1 MSKRRKK
8 NINTVNAVNRIAKNI
23 ETITKNSEETNKKL
37 SSLINSNTSKLT
49 KILTVVTLIAALVT
63 IGGFTL
69 KDLMQKFIGNPP
81 RQYEIYLS
89 SEYSKIEANVN
100 TDILATLNFDT
111 ETVSIAA
118 YLDSVIDGDILKME
132 QKNETEW
139 HKKVRFE
146 HTGIY
151 KVVATATA
159 PNGDII
165 EGYIEIEVV
174 PSNRDII
181 NQIFE
186 MIY

>member
-8 NINTVNAVNRIAKNI
+8 NIDTVNTINRIDKNI
-23 ETITKNSEETNKKL
+23 ETIAKNSEETNIKL
-37 SSLINSNTSKLT
+37 SSLINSNKSKLT
-49 KILTVVTLIAALVT
+49 KIITVVTLIAALVT
-63 IGGFTL
+63 ISGFTL
-69 KDLMQKFIGNPP
+69 KDLIQKFIGNPP
-81 RQYEIYLS
+81 QQYEIYLS
-89 SEYSKIEANVN
+89 SEYSKIESNAN
-100 TDILATLNFDT
+100 TDVLATLNFDA

-159 PNGDII
+159 PNGDTI
-165 EGYIEIEVV
+165 EGYMEIEVV
-174 PSNRDII
+174 PSNGDII